1 MEKLRK
7 ELFGNRA
14 DKKIVG
20 FYFAKI
26 QGGTYENCI
35 KNYDHLFNCTDNNL
49 FISFSMVL
57 KL

>member
-7 ELFGNRA
+7 ETFGNRA

-26 QGGTYENCI
+26 QGGTYESCI

-49 FISFSMVL
+49 FPFL
-57 KL
+57 WF